1 MRAAKVDLKDVFLL
15 LGIQEPVTGTLQ
27 ADFETD
33 GPLGTPGASGWL
45 ELDDAE
51 AYGEALSKVRA
62 QGTVANQVVN
72 LSSISITSKAGSV
85 TGSGSYDLRTR
96 RFQAEAR
103 GAGLDVAGIEHMHT
117 AGQTVDGKLAF
128 TATASGSRDEPRV
141 EAHATLADLTVDH
154 EPMGS
159 LELSAHTVNRDLVYD
174 ATSRMEAAELVL
186 HGQTE
191 LRGDY
196 QTQAKLD
203 FSRFNI
209 GAVFRLAHLEAIKG
223 ESALSGTAT
232 IRGPLARVEELQG
245 EARLET
251 MAVTVAGVHLQ
262 SEGGLH
268 AALANA
274 RVSLDP
280 LHVTGDQTDLR
291 AQGSLE
297 LKESKRL
304 DFAASGSIN
313 LKLAEMVDSDLTAG
327 GTTTFQVEAHGT
339 LADPG
344 LRGRIDFNNGSLS
357 LEDLPNG
364 LSQLHG
370 TLEFNQNRLEVR
382 SLTAMTGGGQL
393 SLGGYLAY
401 QQGLFADL
409 SVTGKSIR
417 IRYPQ
422 GVSSL
427 ADTDP
432 APAGDQV
439 EPAAVGERDAHAVFC
454 QPRSGHR
461 CPGGAGQRGRSR
473 WCRRMRRRITS
484 GWTFTSSRR
493 RS

>member
-1 MRAAKVDLKDVFLL
+1 MERSPPGAEGPASSGRDEMPGFDSDSLLQAHVRAKKVDLKDVFLL

-33 GPLGTPGASGWL
+33 GPLGMPGGSGWL
-45 ELDDAE
+45 ELDD
-51 AYGEALSKVRA
+51 GEAWGEPLSKVRA
-62 QGTVANQVVN
+62 QGAIAGQVVKV
-72 LSSISITSKAGSV
+72 SSISIASKAGSV
-85 TGSGSYDLRTR
+85 TGSGSFDIRAQ

-103 GAGLDVAGIEHMHT
+103 GTGLDIASIAHMHT
-117 AGQTVDGKLAF
+117 AGETVAGMLGF
-128 TATASGSRDEPRV
+128 TATASGTRDDPRV
-141 EAHATLADLTVDH
+141 EAHATLTELTVDR

-174 ATSRMEAAELVL
+174 AVSRMEAAELTL

-196 QTQAKLD
+196 QTQARLD

-209 GAVFRLAHLEAIKG
+209 DAVFRLAHLEAIKG
-223 ESALSGTAT
+223 ESDLSGTTT
-232 IRGPLARVEELQG
+232 IRGPLARVDELQG

-262 SEGGLH
+262 SEGGVH

-297 LKESKRL
+297 LKGSKRL
-304 DFAASGSIN
+304 EFAASGSIN
-313 LKLAEMVDSDLTAG
+313 LKLAEMVDTDLTAG

-339 LADPG
+339 LANPG

-370 TLEFNQNRLEVR
+370 TLEFNQNRLEV
-382 SLTAMTGGGQL
+382 
-393 SLGGYLAY
+393 
-401 QQGLFADL
+401 
-409 SVTGKSIR
+409 
-417 IRYPQ
+417 
-422 GVSSL
+422 SSL
-427 ADTDP
+427 
-432 APAGDQV
+432 
-439 EPAAVGERDAHAVFC
+439 
-454 QPRSGHR
+454 
-461 CPGGAGQRGRSR
+461 
-473 WCRRMRRRITS
+473 RR
-484 GWTFTSSRR
+484 
-493 RS
+493 